1 MVVVDYYSRYT
12 WVIFLRKK
20 KDTKDKL
27 PELLRRLE
35 TKKELSV
42 TKIRSDRGTEF
53 VNQVIADYCSSKG
66 ILHQLSAAR
75 TPQQNGI
82 AERRNCTLK
91 EAAKTMLADSGMN
104 ERYWA
109 EAINTA
115 CYPQN

>member
-1 MVVVDYYSRYT
+1 MDLFRPVTSLSLSGRKYTLVVVDDHSRYT

-35 TKKELSV
+35 TEKELSV

-53 VNQVIADYCSSKG
+53 VNKVIADYCSSKG

-75 TPQQNGI
+75 APQQNGI
-82 AERRNCTLK
+82 T
-91 EAAKTMLADSGMN
+91 
-104 ERYWA
+104 
-109 EAINTA
+109 
-115 CYPQN
+115 